1 MMLYS
6 EFTSMETTIGSAIE
20 SNSGSIGFSRI
31 KRWFTFGSSLL
42 CKEKA
47 ARPESRSCGEKEHL
61 EML

>member
-42 CKEKA
+42 CKEKPHGRNPGRA
-47 ARPESRSCGEKEHL
+47 AKRTS
-61 EML
+61 

>member
-20 SNSGSIGFSRI
+20 SSSGSIGFSRM

-42 CKEKA
+42 CK
-47 ARPESRSCGEKEHL
+47 
-61 EML
+61 

>member
-42 CKEKA
+42 CK
-47 ARPESRSCGEKEHL
+47 
-61 EML
+61 